1 MATITV
7 VNREPTTNELLC
19 FIRAKVDVM
28 TFHSLKKLCTD
39 YYDVA
44 AIRKAKDILMSKV
57 TLPGG
62 NKRKTKRRSNLKDSI
77 MKDIISIF
85 LEISKADM
93 PLFLAADLN
102 NIPPLSMNNFDISSL
117 IIDLETVKSQMKLL
131 QQSQEASMS
140 VHVAICQEAFEKRT
154 HPPPMNNI
162 PNSPVRS
169 VGETAISSVPAISN
183 PHRHRPRLH
192 LTSIPQLM
200 PDNIDKNGGDPEDL
214 LRLSRN
220 QGRLPPVRTPS
231 GESIMSDTSYA
242 SVVRRGQLSQQRRS
256 VADPANRVNR
266 GNRYNPSIRD
276 NYNEPRTVNQDKSR
290 GRPGVIGGSGMN
302 FELKPSD
309 YHSKRDSYKKKEQCI
324 GLFVSRV
331 KQFTRARDVAR
342 HVYTVTGLSLKCVP
356 LPAKF
361 DSYTSFCVHAST
373 KDTNTLLNPK
383 YWPQGVIV
391 RKYNKTI

>member
-1 MATITV
+1 MATTTV

-44 AIRKAKDILMSKV
+44 AIRKAKDMLMSKV
-57 TLPGG
+57 TLPDGD
-62 NKRKTKRRSNLKDSI
+62 KRKTKRRSNLKDSI

-154 HPPPMNNI
+154 HPPPVNNI

-183 PHRHRPRLH
+183 PHRH
-192 LTSIPQLM
+192 I
-200 PDNIDKNGGDPEDL
+200 
-214 LRLSRN
+214 
-220 QGRLPPVRTPS
+220 
-231 GESIMSDTSYA
+231 
-242 SVVRRGQLSQQRRS
+242 
-256 VADPANRVNR
+256 
-266 GNRYNPSIRD
+266 
-276 NYNEPRTVNQDKSR
+276 
-290 GRPGVIGGSGMN
+290 
-302 FELKPSD
+302 
-309 YHSKRDSYKKKEQCI
+309 
-324 GLFVSRV
+324 
-331 KQFTRARDVAR
+331 
-342 HVYTVTGLSLKCVP
+342 
-356 LPAKF
+356 
-361 DSYTSFCVHAST
+361 
-373 KDTNTLLNPK
+373 
-383 YWPQGVIV
+383 
-391 RKYNKTI
+391 